1 MPRYGRVP
9 DETADLFKKTIATV
23 RNDVLSALPNGAP
36 AKVDAFTL
44 EAVLDVVLRDWRE
57 NDNTDGLLA
66 ADVADLRSF
75 IELAH
80 SVASPDPYG
89 RGFPIYQATLQGL
102 LEDWLANWNA
112 PGNPGPPSR

>member
-23 RNDVLSALPNGAP
+23 RNDVVTALPGGAP
-36 AKVDAFTL
+36 SKVDAFTL
-44 EAVLDVVLRDWRE
+44 EAILDVVLRDWRE
-57 NDNTDGLLA
+57 NDNTDGLLP

-80 SVASPDPYG
+80 GVASPDPYG
-89 RGFPIYQATLQGL
+89 RGFPIYQATLEGL